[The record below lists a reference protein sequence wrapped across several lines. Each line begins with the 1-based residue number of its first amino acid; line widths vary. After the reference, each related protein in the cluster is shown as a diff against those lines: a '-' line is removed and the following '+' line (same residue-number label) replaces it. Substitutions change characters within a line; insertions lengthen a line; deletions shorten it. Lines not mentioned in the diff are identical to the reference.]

1 MSKGLI
7 GAEGGGLVPGTAYG
21 GALFRRFVE
30 HVRGQGVASPSAL
43 VLGTIPLEGPD
54 DRLEA
59 LRAAGCGRAEAMLV
73 TPPDADDP
81 AVARRIA
88 EADILFLR
96 GGDQSRYLYWWW
108 QSAAA
113 EAIRSVH
120 ARGGVVSG
128 TSAGCAIL
136 GSWSFDARVDG
147 LSPREA
153 LSDSRHPCL
162 TLTRDFLGL
171 TPGTLFDTHFTE
183 RGRLPRLALM
193 LMHALE
199 ADRGDNRAPAT
210 SGVGIEASTCVLA
223 REDRFEVMGL
233 GNATLVAAG
242 EATRT
247 VLEAGAPPAIIG
259 LAMSVLAP
267 GTVWNSAGEVSKRP
281 EWAAARPH
289 PEVIE
294 ESGFAPALLRG
305 NEPDSARAGAWVIT
319 ALRRASGAPKVEPG
333 DGLIPATFLC
343 GLWSGMNIRA
353 ALLAGLRTLAAPGAG
368 PLVLMDGGCAARVD
382 ERGLIKFVGE
392 GTAPSS
398 AVVIDAANA
407 AHVGVGDSPE
417 AAEDAAHLPH
427 IEGATLHVLPPGW
440 GYDLARREARSPA

>member
-1 MSKGLI
+1 MSMGLI
-7 GAEGGGLVPGTAYG
+7 GAEGGGLEPGTTYG

-30 HVRGQGVASPSAL
+30 HVRGQGVASPAAL

-54 DRLEA
+54 DRLDA
-59 LRAAGCGRAEAMLV
+59 FRAAGCGSADAMLV
-73 TPPDADDP
+73 TPPDADDA

-88 EADILFLR
+88 EADIIFLR

-153 LSDSRHPCL
+153 LSDSRHPYL

-171 TPGTLFDTHFTE
+171 TPRTLFDTHFME

-199 ADRGDNRAPAT
+199 ADRAAGRDEAT
-210 SGVGIEASTCVLA
+210 SGVGVEASTCVLA
-223 REDRFEVMGL
+223 REGAFEVMGL
-233 GNATLVAAG
+233 GNATRVMAG
-242 EATRT
+242 ESTR
-247 VLEAGAPPAIIG
+247 VELQAGAPPAIVG
-259 LAMSVLAP
+259 LSMSVLAP
-267 GTVWNSAGEVSKRP
+267 GTAWNAAGDVSKRP
-281 EWAAARPH
+281 DWAAPRPH

-294 ESGFAPALLRG
+294 ESGFAPAVVRG
-305 NEPDSARAGAWVIT
+305 SDAESAKAGAWVIK
-319 ALRRASGAPKVEPG
+319 ALRRASGAPTQDPG
-333 DGLIPATFLC
+333 DGLVPATFLC

-353 ALLAGLRTLAAPGAG
+353 ALLAGLRTLVAPGAG
-368 PLVLMDGGCAARVD
+368 PLVLMDHGCAARVD
-382 ERGLIKFVGE
+382 ERGVMRFVGE
-392 GTAPSS
+392 GAAPSS

-407 AHVGVGDSPE
+407 THVGIGESLE
-417 AAEDAAHLPH
+417 AAEDVAHLPH

-440 GYDLARREARSPA
+440 GYDLGRREARPPA